1 MSRILRNYLISF
13 LIIGLFL
20 LAVHLINRWAD
31 ERERHSPA
39 ATAPA
44 ATAPA
49 ATAPAAGAPAPA
61 QNH

>member
-31 ERERHSPA
+31 ERDRRSPA
-39 ATAPA
+39 AAAPA
-44 ATAPA
+44 TLAPA
-49 ATAPAAGAPAPA
+49 APAPA
-61 QNH
+61 AAVPAPLH

>member
-31 ERERHSPA
+31 ERDRRSPA
-39 ATAPA
+39 AAAPA
-44 ATAPA
+44 TAV
-49 ATAPAAGAPAPA
+49 PAPL
-61 QNH
+61 H